1 MTLLLYYCSGVLN
14 KSCSGSTPFSVVAIG
29 VEYGDKKISVSD
41 RYSDDPRLL
50 SKTGITFVFESS
62 SDAAYLGTKAAE
74 KVIDGYREK
83 VGVLI
88 VVSQSLNRLLPGIS
102 YEIHQNLG
110 LSSDCQ
116 CIDLLQ
122 GCAGFVQGLILASK
136 LVKNDKCVL
145 LVCTDTYRK
154 KIRPGDRSVD
164 AIFSDAATATL
175 ISAESSVCIIGEKH
189 YSDGHGIKHLNQN
202 LEASG
207 GSSFLHMSGS
217 DVFLFT
223 KKIVEAQV
231 RALMC
236 ELDLNESKINLF
248 IPHQASKLVVDEL
261 ATRFLSVR
269 KFVSVLGVSGN
280 TVSSSIPIALEK
292 NLTLF
297 HDGITVLTG
306 FGVGLA
312 CSTVILQ
319 SV

>member
-1 MTLLLYYCSGVLN
+1 MLD
-14 KSCSGSTPFSVVAIG
+14 KSCPEFKPFSVVAIG
-29 VEYGDKKISVSD
+29 VEYGEKRISLSD

-62 SDAAYLGTKAAE
+62 LDAAQLGTKAAE
-74 KVIDGYREK
+74 KIIDGYREK
-83 VGVLI
+83 VGILI

-102 YEIHQNLG
+102 YEIHHKLN

-136 LVKNDKCVL
+136 LIKNDKCVL

-175 ISAESSVCIIGEKH
+175 ISAESSVCILGEKH
-189 YSDGHGIKHLNQN
+189 YSDGNGIKHLNQN
-202 LEASG
+202 LEALG

-231 RALMC
+231 RALLC
-236 ELDLNESKINLF
+236 ELDLIEFDINLF
-248 IPHQASKLVVDEL
+248 IPHQASKLVVDDL

-269 KFVSVLGVSGN
+269 KFVSVLGASGN

-297 HDGITVLTG
+297 HEGVTVLTG